1 MAIFSAPEDN
11 RIWFSQPPPQPR
23 RQIQGTVTLSS
34 PSFTLTP
41 RRARSLHV
49 PEHEPCTLVPLP
61 MHQPPLLPRTGQM
74 NGRGSAKRCS

>member
-23 RQIQGTVTLSS
+23 RQIQGTVMLSS

-41 RRARSLHV
+41 RRARPLHI
-49 PEHEPCTLVPLP
+49 PERQHKPCTLVP
-61 MHQPPLLPRTGQM
+61 GW
-74 NGRGSAKRCS
+74 KRPHAACTPATPAV